1 LEPELEAK
9 ALISFSFFGH
19 TDALSQ
25 VKMTI
30 QTVQE
35 TWLQSY
41 ARASLFNLFRN
52 IKHGHVT
59 VICKYLPQSDSQHT
73 TVFGNED
80 DDERTTITFNVP
92 AAWDRII
99 RGFDL
104 VRLYYSRCQ
113 SHFTDLLTFRWAYR
127 E

>member
-1 LEPELEAK
+1 LEPGLETE
-9 ALISFSFFGH
+9 ALILFLFLGR
-19 TDALSQ
+19 TDAFLQ

-41 ARASLFNLFRN
+41 TRASLFNLFRN
-52 IKHGHVT
+52 IKNGHIT
-59 VICKYLPQSDSQHT
+59 VICKYLPQSDSGHT

-80 DDERTTITFNVP
+80 DDERTTITFNAP

-104 VRLYYSRCQ
+104 VRLYYSRRR
-113 SHFTDLLTFRWAYR
+113 SHFTSVLTFRWVYR